1 MPEQEGS
8 GKERVLAV
16 GRHRVER
23 GAGIEGWLPILL
35 VLEHGDRVR
44 REITKWSVGK
54 HPAHWGERRL
64 FNTADGPSRRSS
76 VTPRSGGAV
85 LLGSATLDP
94 PACEGVEEVVRGG
107 GAGCFSGPGGG
118 AGVPGS

>member
-44 REITKWSVGK
+44 REITKQS
-54 HPAHWGERRL
+54 
-64 FNTADGPSRRSS
+64 
-76 VTPRSGGAV
+76 RSGV
-85 LLGSATLDP
+85 RVRTL
-94 PACEGVEEVVRGG
+94 RRM
-107 GAGCFSGPGGG
+107 
-118 AGVPGS
+118 VP